1 MKDFRTLKVWEKAHA
16 IVLEVYAVTTKFPPD
31 ERFNMISQM
40 RRSAQSIPT
49 NIAEGCGAGSDI
61 DFARFVQISMRSSC
75 ELEYQ
80 FILARD
86 LGYLSDAGYVALDKK
101 VVEVKRML
109 TALMQRLRSES

>member
-16 IVLEVYAVTTKFPPD
+16 IVLGVYDVTAKFPPD
-31 ERFNMISQM
+31 ERFSLTSQM

-49 NIAEGCGAGSDI
+49 NLAEGCGAGSDL
-61 DFARFVQISMRSSC
+61 DFARFAQISMRSSC

-86 LGYLSDAGYVALDKK
+86 LGYLPAATYAEFDKK